1 MLPSFSSPTIVFPQT
16 EASIANSEGFLETKV
31 GSPGSQF
38 LYEKDA
44 PLTGDD
50 QVSNFVVQ
58 LNPAIA
64 HFKGLVKI
72 MHSIEIFV
80 IANV

>member
-1 MLPSFSSPTIVFPQT
+1 MFEVASKLLKSYYSVFPQT

-50 QVSNFVVQ
+50 QVTNFVV
-58 LNPAIA
+58 
-64 HFKGLVKI
+64 
-72 MHSIEIFV
+72 
-80 IANV
+80 